1 MNRPADLTTFRGA
14 IRPAVAV
21 QHVTKRYGGCIAL
34 DDVTFTVANGDIV
47 GILGPNGAGKSTLLR
62 LLLRLSTPTSGAIFV
77 GDHGQHAGTA
87 DVARS
92 TGYVAQESM
101 FDYRATP
108 RNELCFQGRL
118 FGMSRKR
125 ARERATELLALVGLD
140 AAADV
145 QIMTLSGGNRRR
157 LDIAMAQLHSPELI
171 ILDEPTQGLDVESR
185 ARVWETLEQLSGTG
199 VTIMFSTHDMAEAEQ
214 HARRLLIVQDGK
226 ILTDGD
232 TASICAAHQS
242 DVLILTLDRVE
253 NERALV
259 DSARCHA
266 NGEPWIANRQ
276 LFIPMADA
284 QKNGLSVAEA
294 LRSSGAAI
302 TEFQIKRQSL
312 EAAYLNIAK
321 ARFEKAGP
329 PLRRAA

>member
-1 MNRPADLTTFRGA
+1 MNKLTDLGAFRGD
-14 IRPAVAV
+14 IQPAVAV
-21 QHVTKRYGGCIAL
+21 RHVTKRYGECLAL
-34 DDVTFTVANGDIV
+34 DDVSFTVAKGDIV

-62 LLLRLSTPTSGAIFV
+62 LLLRLSMPTGGTICV
-77 GDHGQHAGTA
+77 GRHDHKAGTA

-108 RNELCFQGRL
+108 RSELHFQGRL
-118 FGMSRKR
+118 FGMSRTA
-125 ARERATELLALVGLD
+125 ARERAAELLASVGLD

-145 QIMTLSGGNRRR
+145 RIVTLSGGNRRR

-185 ARVWETLEQLSGTG
+185 ARVWETLERLNGAG

-214 HARRLLIVQDGK
+214 RARRLLIVQGGR
-226 ILTDGD
+226 ILADD
-232 TASICAAHQS
+232 KTAAICAAHQS
-242 DVLILTLDRVE
+242 DVLILTLDRIE
-253 NERALV
+253 SDPALL
-259 DSARCHA
+259 DAARDHA
-266 NGEPWIANRQ
+266 DGEPWIADRQ
-276 LFIPMADA
+276 LFIPMDDA
-284 QKNGLSVAEA
+284 QKKGLAVAEA

-321 ARFEKAGP
+321 ARFERAGP
-329 PLRRAA
+329 RLRRVG